1 MLRAAFRSWKQ
12 LASTA
17 VLECGGNRSPPLS
30 YSVASASPLWHLK
43 PTKAK
48 VLIQH
53 GEIDDR
59 VPLSQGTMLYRILDE
74 LGVDVKMV
82 T

>member
-1 MLRAAFRSWKQ
+1 
-12 LASTA
+12 
-17 VLECGGNRSPPLS
+17 
-30 YSVASASPLWHLK
+30 
-43 PTKAK
+43 TKAK

-82 T
+82 TYPRTAHGPREPKLRMDMMRRNLELFRTAF